1 MKIGLKYPVY
11 KGTSSGTIAKAMQA
25 DISIEMNDV
34 KAYAD
39 DGIAESDKS
48 FKSGTITLGVDNISD
63 TVQNLL
69 LGHAVASSEITAS
82 GADVVPYVG
91 IGFYGAKKVSD
102 VTYYRAIWLPKV
114 QFSEPADANATKGES
129 LAFGNQVLVGTI
141 MLDASNNWK
150 QEKTFALEADA
161 IAYLNTKAGIPVSA
175 SGGLTALSLTGTGGT
190 LAPTFLA
197 GKLVYSFSGVSA
209 TSVTVTPTAA
219 SHTIKLDVDGVYS
232 QDIVSGAA
240 SAAISLTINV
250 MKVLT
255 LVAQETGKAS
265 QTTTINVLKTS

>member
-1 MKIGLKYPVY
+1 
-11 KGTSSGTIAKAMQA
+11 
-25 DISIEMNDV
+25 MNDI

-48 FKSGTITLGVDNISD
+48 FKSGTITLGVDNVTD
-63 TVQNLL
+63 DVQNLL
-69 LGHAVASSEITAS
+69 LGHAVAGSEITAS

-129 LAFGNQVLVGTI
+129 LAFGNHVLVGTI

-190 LAPTFLA
+190 LAPSFLA
-197 GKLVYSFSGVSA
+197 GKLVYSFGGVSA
-209 TSVTVTPTAA
+209 SSVTVTPTAA
-219 SHTIKLDVDGVYS
+219 NHTIKLYVDGVYS

-240 SAAISLTINV
+240 SASISVTINV

-255 LVAQETGKAS
+255 LVAQEVGKAS